1 MEKGYKI
8 KELVETLA
16 SFIDFEYEFDTNK
29 DSGFKRRVMD
39 IKNAKSI
46 IGYNPKTS
54 LKNGLK
60 QTWNWFLKNNKISNL
75 RHNYLK

>member
-1 MEKGYKI
+1 M
-8 KELVETLA
+8 A
-16 SFIDFEYEFDTNK
+16 SFIDFEYEFDTSK

-39 IKNAKSI
+39 IKNAKLI

-60 QTWNWFLKNNKISNL
+60 QTWNWFLKNNKFSSL